1 MTRRLL
7 AWARRRPKA
16 ALAGGVVLLA
26 LTVFGVVAS
35 GVAPITA
42 SSGHWAVTEWI
53 LQFAMRRSVTT
64 HALLGPAP
72 PVTLDRDALVMQGAG
87 HYEIGCRSCHG
98 APGQPVMPPVPG
110 AMTPHPPAL
119 PPAVGTWDARELF
132 YIVKHGVKFT
142 GMPAW
147 PALHRD
153 DEIWA
158 MVAFLRRM
166 PSLDAEGYARVAGHA
181 VANVSD
187 VVAETPVGQSVAPD
201 VVVQQCARCHG
212 LDGLSRGLAALP
224 RLAGQREEYLSNAL
238 SAYATGRRFSGTM
251 IPVAAAL
258 SPEARAAAARYFAS
272 LPAPPADDGRL
283 SEATAPGEGA
293 PAGAPPLSR
302 EAASREAPQ
311 PDTATPTDAPTPSG
325 DAVRGADIARRGLP
339 SQDVPSC
346 NQCHGP
352 EAVNDAYPQLAGQPR
367 EYLARQLTLLQ
378 GRQRGGSEYVQ
389 IMHEVANGLTA
400 QDIADVTAHYA
411 SQVSGTSPAGTPP

>member
-1 MTRRLL
+1 MTTWL
-7 AWARRRPKA
+7 AWARRRPKT
-16 ALAGGVVLLA
+16 ALAGGAVLLA

-64 HALLGPAP
+64 HALLGPP
-72 PVTLDRDALVMQGAG
+72 PPLTLDRDALVMQGAG

-166 PSLDAEGYARVAGHA
+166 PSLDAEAYARMAGHA
-181 VANVSD
+181 VANVSEVD
-187 VVAETPVGQSVAPD
+187 PVAETRVGQGAAPD

-212 LDGLSRGLAALP
+212 LDGLSRGIATLP
-224 RLAGQREEYLSNAL
+224 RLAGQREQYLSNAL
-238 SAYATGRRFSGTM
+238 SAYAAGRRFSGTM

-272 LPAPPADDGRL
+272 LPAPPAADGRVV
-283 SEATAPGEGA
+283 EATIPGESP
-293 PAGAPPLSR
+293 PAGGPPPSR
-302 EAASREAPQ
+302 EATP
-311 PDTATPTDAPTPSG
+311 PDAATPAGDPSRAG
-325 DAVRGADIARRGLP
+325 DAARGADIARRGLP

-352 EAVNDAYPQLAGQPR
+352 EAVNDAYPRLAGQPR

-378 GRQRGGSEYVQ
+378 DRQRGGSEYVQ
-389 IMHEVANGLTA
+389 IMHEVANGLTT

-411 SQVSGTSPAGTPP
+411 SQVPGANSGVTTPP